1 LIFGKTKIAVALEL
15 SSLAMAFCV
24 MSALSAARELRS
36 NAARVSAC
44 ALEAKIAV
52 IERIRMVKALLSERV
67 SMMK

>member
-1 LIFGKTKIAVALEL
+1 
-15 SSLAMAFCV
+15 MAFCV